1 MQTPILLELLAA
13 TRQQTFLEEAE
24 HRRLRRAVASARPQR
39 SWWVRWKSFHT
50 TVRSFT
56 TSGWR
61 GMHQQA
67 VCASASTS
75 EPCCTA

>member
-1 MQTPILLELLAA
+1 MQTPILLELLGA

-24 HRRLRRAVASARPQR
+24 RQRLHAAVASAQPQR
-39 SWWVRWKSFHT
+39 PWGVRWKSFRT

-56 TSGWR
+56 TGGWR
-61 GMHQQA
+61 SRHQQA